1 MKIRIKGNSIRL
13 RLTRSDIDR
22 FAKDAYLEEKTEFGN
37 TALIYALQ
45 RSDSLQELAADYT
58 ANKITVYMPKTYA
71 EKWEDTSEVGYS
83 NKLVFSDGKDL
94 FILVE
99 KDFKCIDGEV
109 LEDQSDNFDNPLDKC
124 E

>member
-13 RLTRSDIDR
+13 RLTRSDVDR
-22 FAKDAYLEEKTEFGN
+22 FAKEARLEENTEFGDN
-37 TALIYALQ
+37 IFIYALQ
-45 RSDSLQELAADYT
+45 KSDSLQELSAEYLN
-58 ANKITVYMPKTYA
+58 NKMTVYMPKTYA
-71 EKWEDTSEVGYS
+71 EKWEETNEVGYS
-83 NKLVFSDGKDL
+83 NKLVFNDGKEL

>member
-13 RLTRSDIDR
+13 RLTRSDLDR

-37 TALIYALQ
+37 NALTYALQ
-45 RSDSLQELAADYT
+45 RSDSSEELSADYT

-71 EKWEDTSEVGYS
+71 EKWEDTDEVGYS
-83 NKLVFSDGKDL
+83 NKFVFDDGKEL

-109 LEDQSDNFDNPLDKC
+109 LEDQSDNFDHPLDKC

>member
-1 MKIRIKGNSIRL
+1 
-13 RLTRSDIDR
+13 
-22 FAKDAYLEEKTEFGN
+22 
-37 TALIYALQ
+37 LQ
-45 RSDSLQELAADYT
+45 RSDSLQELSAEYSN
-58 ANKITVYMPKTYA
+58 NKMTVYMPKVYA
-71 EKWEDTSEVGYS
+71 EKWEETNEVGYS
-83 NKLVFSDGKDL
+83 NKLVFNDGKEL